1 MADGLGAKT
10 DKFCSFFLSRPN
22 MTGVREMVVK
32 RGLLMLTETH
42 CAFGCF
48 SNTTTYFSVHS
59 SIIRMD
65 KASLVWLP

>member
-1 MADGLGAKT
+1 
-10 DKFCSFFLSRPN
+10 
-22 MTGVREMVVK
+22 MVVK